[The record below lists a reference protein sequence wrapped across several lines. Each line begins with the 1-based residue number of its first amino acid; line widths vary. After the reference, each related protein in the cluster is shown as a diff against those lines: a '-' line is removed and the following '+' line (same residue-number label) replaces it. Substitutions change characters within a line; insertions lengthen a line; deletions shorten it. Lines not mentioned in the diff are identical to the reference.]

1 MRNAPLLK
9 TLDRFRFGLVCL
21 CAVILLSS
29 TAGCSVSNRNST
41 AAAPAPAQSSTVLAG
56 KVVGIVDGD
65 TIDVLDSDRNT
76 HRVRLAGIDAPERR
90 QAFGAR
96 STQNLAAL
104 VRGSAVRVEWYKL
117 DDWQR
122 LVGKVLKNDQ
132 DICLEQVRAGFA
144 WHFKRY
150 EDEQSEEDRRIYD
163 AAEKDAR
170 SAKKGLWKDLI
181 PVEPWLYRNRQ
192 REDTQPSK
200 FIPDVPDTTGETEVA
215 ADEPEVA
222 AVAEEGNIRGNRRSM
237 IYHWPGCPNYDD
249 IAFHNR
255 IPFRTR
261 QEAEQAGY
269 RAARNCR

>member
-1 MRNAPLLK
+1 LKNPPLL
-9 TLDRFRFGLVCL
+9 FRLGLVFL
-21 CAVILLSS
+21 CAAVLLNC
-29 TAGCSVSNRNST
+29 TAGCSVSNRNSS
-41 AAAPAPAQSSTVLAG
+41 AAPAPAQSATVLTG
-56 KVVGIVDGD
+56 KVVAIVDGD
-65 TIDVLDSDRNT
+65 TIDVLDGDRKT
-76 HRVRLAGIDAPERR
+76 HRVRLAGIDAPESR

-104 VRGSAVRVEWYKL
+104 LRGSAVRVEWYKL

-150 EDEQSEEDRRIYD
+150 EDEQSEADRRIYD

-181 PVEPWLYRNRQ
+181 PLEPWLFRERNHPQ
-192 REDTQPSK
+192 ASK
-200 FIPDVPDTTGETEVA
+200 FIPDVPDKSGA
-215 ADEPEVA
+215 PEVA

-255 IPFRTR
+255 VPFRTR
-261 QEAEQAGY
+261 DEAERAGY

>member
-1 MRNAPLLK
+1 LRNPPLLK
-9 TLDRFRFGLVCL
+9 RLGLFGLVCL
-21 CAVILLSS
+21 CAAILLSCIS
-29 TAGCSVSNRNST
+29 GCSVSNRNSS

-76 HRVRLAGIDAPERR
+76 HRVRLAGIDAPERH

-150 EDEQSEEDRRIYD
+150 EDEQSEADRRIYD

-181 PVEPWLYRNRQ
+181 PLEPWLYRNRQ
-192 REDTQPSK
+192 REDSQPSK
-200 FIPDVPDTTGETEVA
+200 FIPDVPDTTSA
-215 ADEPEVA
+215 PEVA
-222 AVAEEGNIRGNRRSM
+222 AIAEDGNIRGNRRSM

-255 IPFRTR
+255 VPFRTR
-261 QEAEQAGY
+261 DEAEQAGY

>member
-1 MRNAPLLK
+1 LRNAPLLK
-9 TLDRFRFGLVCL
+9 TLDLFRFGLVCL
-21 CAVILLSS
+21 CAAILLSCS
-29 TAGCSVSNRNST
+29 AGCSVSNSNSS
-41 AAAPAPAQSSTVLAG
+41 AATVAPAQASTVLTG

-65 TIDVLDSDRNT
+65 TIDVLDSNRNT
-76 HRVRLAGIDAPERR
+76 HRVRLAGIDAPEAR

-96 STQNLAAL
+96 STQNLTAL
-104 VRGSAVRVEWYKL
+104 VRESAVRVEWYKL

-163 AAEKDAR
+163 AAEKEAR
-170 SAKKGLWKDLI
+170 SAKKGLWKDLVPI
-181 PVEPWLYRNRQ
+181 EPWLYRNRQ
-192 REDTQPSK
+192 REHSQASK
-200 FIPDVPDTTGETEVA
+200 FIPDVPDTNAAEVA
-215 ADEPEVA
+215 VDEPEVP
-222 AVAEEGNIRGNRRSM
+222 AVAQEGNIRGNRRSM

-255 IPFRTR
+255 VPFQTR
-261 QEAEQAGY
+261 QEAERAGY

>member
-1 MRNAPLLK
+1 MRNDPLLK
-9 TLDRFRFGLVCL
+9 KLGLLRFGFLCL
-21 CAVILLSS
+21 CAGILLGG
-29 TAGCSVSNRNST
+29 TTGCSVTNRNST
-41 AAAPAPAQSSTVLAG
+41 AAASAPAQSSTVLAG
-56 KVVGIVDGD
+56 KVVTIIDGD

-76 HRVRLAGIDAPERR
+76 HRIRLAGIDAPERH

-104 VRGSAVRVEWYKL
+104 VRGSAVDVEWYKL
-117 DDWQR
+117 DGQR
-122 LVGKVLKNDQ
+122 LVGKVLKNGQ

-163 AAEKDAR
+163 AAEKEAR
-170 SAKKGLWKDLI
+170 SAKKGLWKDTI
-181 PVEPWLYRNRQ
+181 PLEPWLYRERQ
-192 REDTQPSK
+192 SDHSQASK
-200 FIPDVPDTTGETEVA
+200 FIPDVPDTSGA
-215 ADEPEVA
+215 SDAS

-249 IAFHNR
+249 IAPHNR
-255 IPFRTR
+255 VPFRTR

-269 RAARNCR
+269 RAARNCY

>member
-1 MRNAPLLK
+1 MKNPLLLK
-9 TLDRFRFGLVCL
+9 RFRFGGFCL
-21 CAVILLSS
+21 CAAILLSF
-29 TAGCSVSNRNST
+29 TAGCSVSNRNSS
-41 AAAPAPAQSSTVLAG
+41 AAPAPAQSSTVLAG

-65 TIDVLDSDRNT
+65 TIDVLDGDRNT

-96 STQNLAAL
+96 STQNLSAL
-104 VRGSAVRVEWYKL
+104 IRGSSVRVEWYKL
-117 DDWQR
+117 DDYQR

-150 EDEQSEEDRRIYD
+150 EDEQSVEDRRIYD
-163 AAEKDAR
+163 AAEKEAR

-181 PVEPWLYRNRQ
+181 PLEPWLYRNQQ
-192 REDTQPSK
+192 REPSQPSK
-200 FIPDVPDTTGETEVA
+200 YIPDVPDTTSA
-215 ADEPEVA
+215 PEVA

-249 IAFHNR
+249 IALHNR
-255 IPFRTR
+255 VPFRTR
-261 QEAEQAGY
+261 DEAEQAGY
-269 RAARNCR
+269 RAARNCH

>member
-1 MRNAPLLK
+1 MRNPPLLK
-9 TLDRFRFGLVCL
+9 RFGFSLVCL
-21 CAVILLSS
+21 CAAILLSC
-29 TAGCSVSNRNST
+29 TAGCSVSNRNSS
-41 AAAPAPAQSSTVLAG
+41 AAPAPSQSATVLTG
-56 KVVGIVDGD
+56 KVVAIVDGD

-104 VRGSAVRVEWYKL
+104 LRGSAVNVEWYKF
-117 DDWQR
+117 DEWQR
-122 LVGKVLKNDQ
+122 LVGKVRKNGQ

-150 EDEQSEEDRRIYD
+150 ENEQSEEDRKIYD
-163 AAEKDAR
+163 LAEKEAR
-170 SAKKGLWKDLI
+170 SVKRGLWKELI
-181 PVEPWLYRNRQ
+181 PLEPWLYRNQQ
-192 REDTQPSK
+192 REHSQPSK
-200 FIPDVPDTTGETEVA
+200 FKTDVSDTTSA
-215 ADEPEVA
+215 PEVA

-255 IPFRTR
+255 VPFRTR
-261 QEAEQAGY
+261 DEAEQAGY

>member
-1 MRNAPLLK
+1 MRNDPFLK
-9 TLDRFRFGLVCL
+9 SLDLFRFGLVCL
-21 CAVILLSS
+21 CAAILLSCTS
-29 TAGCSVSNRNST
+29 GCSVSNRNSKAAT
-41 AAAPAPAQSSTVLAG
+41 APSQSSTVLSG

-65 TIDVLDSDRNT
+65 TIEVLDSDRNT
-76 HRVRLAGIDAPERR
+76 HRVRLAGIDAPERG

-96 STQNLAAL
+96 ATQNLTSL

-122 LVGKVLKNDQ
+122 LVGKVLKNNQ
-132 DICLEQVRAGFA
+132 DICLEQVRAGLA

-150 EDEQSEEDRRIYD
+150 EDEQSEEDRKTYD
-163 AAEKDAR
+163 AAEKEAR

-181 PVEPWLYRNRQ
+181 PLEPWLYRERQ
-192 REDTQPSK
+192 GNHSQASK
-200 FIPDVPDTTGETEVA
+200 AIRDVPDTSSA
-215 ADEPEVA
+215 PEVA

-249 IAFHNR
+249 IALHNR
-255 IPFRTR
+255 VPFTTR

>member
-1 MRNAPLLK
+1 MRIAPSLK
-9 TLDRFRFGLVCL
+9 NPGLFRFGLVCL
-21 CAVILLSS
+21 CAGILLSLTS
-29 TAGCSVSNRNST
+29 GCSVTNRNSK
-41 AAAPAPAQSSTVLAG
+41 AASAPAQSSTVLAG

-96 STQNLAAL
+96 STQNLTAL
-104 VRGSAVRVEWYKL
+104 VRGSDVRVEWYKL

-122 LVGKVLKNDQ
+122 LVGKVLKNGQ

-150 EDEQSEEDRRIYD
+150 EDEQSEDDRRIYD
-163 AAEKDAR
+163 AAEKEAR
-170 SAKKGLWKDLI
+170 SAKKGLWKELI
-181 PVEPWLYRNRQ
+181 PLEPWLYRERQ
-192 REDTQPSK
+192 PDHSQASK
-200 FIPDVPDTTGETEVA
+200 FIPDVPDTSSA
-215 ADEPEVA
+215 SEVA
-222 AVAEEGNIRGNRRSM
+222 AVADDGNIRGNRRSM

-249 IAFHNR
+249 IAPHNR
-255 IPFRTR
+255 VPFTTR